1 MHGVLP
7 LLIDNRIVKELV
19 GPGSPSKIS
28 NAEGQPSINMK
39 YEIGNSVNSSDCS
52 LDLLTQSGRN
62 FTAPL
67 EFDALLRLCL
77 KQMHFTSTF

>member
-7 LLIDNRIVKELV
+7 LLKDNRIVEESV
-19 GPGSPSKIS
+19 DRGSPSKIS

-52 LDLLTQSGRN
+52 PDLLTQSGRD

-67 EFDALLRLCL
+67 
-77 KQMHFTSTF
+77 